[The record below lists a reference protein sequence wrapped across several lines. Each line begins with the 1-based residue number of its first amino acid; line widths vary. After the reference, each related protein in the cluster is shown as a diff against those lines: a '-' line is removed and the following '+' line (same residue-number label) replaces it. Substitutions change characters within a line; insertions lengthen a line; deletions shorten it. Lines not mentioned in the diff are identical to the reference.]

1 MQLDLSNSLIRDL
14 SASTLA
20 FAPNLQYLNI
30 QSLELTNIDSVFN
43 LQSLNTLIASSN
55 KIDVVNIPDT
65 FAGTGFQ
72 QLDLAYNDL
81 TSITGLVNLGTLEHL
96 DIRSPRLAD
105 LSFLPEGF
113 QIQNLSIGGE
123 QLVDVSQLGNVTD
136 LRYLY
141 IESASAIN
149 GPVGTIAIAIA
160 GKIRPQE
167 SAAIVRSEFFTGP
180 KTDLSYF
187 GSDRIPAIRHRLT
200 RAWQICSMQARY
212 PLNSL
217 GEVLILSAVVSCS
230 TTSTRLDCSA
240 RALRT
245 LPTIEELALFALLGR
260 SRHPKS
266 DLIEDISRHW
276 AGSERWSDLVL
287 Q

>member
-1 MQLDLSNSLIRDL
+1 MSNSLIRDL

-30 QSLELTNIDSVFN
+30 QSLELTNIDWVFN
-43 LQSLNTLIASSN
+43 LQSLNTLIASAN

-123 QLVDVSQLGNVTD
+123 QLVDVSQLGNVTN

-141 IESASAIN
+141 IESATQLTDLSALSQLQSLERL
-149 GPVGTIAIAIA
+149 
-160 GKIRPQE
+160 RPQE
-167 SAAIVRSEFFTGP
+167 CPQLTNLNFLQGLSN
-180 KTDLSYF
+180 LSYF
-187 GSDRIPAIRHRLT
+187 I
-200 RAWQICSMQARY
+200 
-212 PLNSL
+212 
-217 GEVLILSAVVSCS
+217 
-230 TTSTRLDCSA
+230 
-240 RALRT
+240 
-245 LPTIEELALFALLGR
+245 
-260 SRHPKS
+260 
-266 DLIEDISRHW
+266 
-276 AGSERWSDLVL
+276 
-287 Q
+287 